1 MNEQAQQDA
10 YKLFQQGGYAKSF
23 EEFIELINTNEQAL
37 GDAYTMFSNA
47 GYQKSADDFSVLMG
61 VKKKDTDSVLEDGSS
76 ELFSLDKPFQER
88 LKRVDAQ
95 TVGLTEEPAV
105 QQLNADFNDFGFEF
119 SEATLALPG
128 QDVVSVKA
136 PNGKRAR
143 FTFDPRPV
151 SAAQFSEIGAPASMR
166 SVEARATRGMQS
178 EEEKIQT
185 AAEIRAWM
193 SENMVQDKELISNIA
208 KTLETSTPVYRND
221 EALRLENDEFV
232 ESVNQF
238 NVAKDSLMSKE
249 EEIMMMRSLMNMTE
263 EENAR
268 LQALTEDYNNDVI
281 AFNKRAS
288 QLNLEGLALQKKTS
302 RYIDQKAEE
311 GNFLGGAYNSFISG
325 INEDLIGGGL
335 KILTDIGFGIAKIGE
350 DEEATAR
357 LTEQQ
362 RDLKA
367 SLTETGKNVA
377 SVFQTPNVTE
387 QYIQRLQ
394 EESLVATGVFG
405 AARSIPAFALPGGKF
420 VTRGALVIQ
429 AMEAADR
436 EMQGE
441 EWQNVSE
448 EEKYLYKA
456 PLALVTAALEDLGFR
471 NIVNQ
476 KGLVSKLAFR
486 ALNRRA
492 VNKSFAEFVQQ
503 DVQSALARG
512 TLVAVSGALAEAETG
527 GLQAVAEVNAKR
539 LWNASKNSGEF
550 ETPEA
555 FSREYYKFIAKSA
568 AAEAIGG
575 FVIGAPTAVRAMDPR
590 ATFSDELM
598 QGLNVYRAP
607 MVRDMSI
614 AKAAVELSEGKITKE
629 EYDAKVEDINRTAD
643 IINSV
648 PEDADVSTQKQLYAL
663 LRQEADLKRQIA
675 NAQDPRLVKKET
687 TQLKELQLQIEE
699 VIDNYVPVPA
709 EQRAQEDADAAEA
722 ALQEETDRLTDMVP
736 DVAVEPSEEQDANLI
751 FRAGNLE
758 TKAEPFAN
766 FQGGR
771 STGHFGTGF
780 YFLSDQKRAL
790 DYARG
795 EREVS
800 SIDISQYNLAR
811 ASMEL
816 HGALKDV
823 NNRMS
828 PILRPGSLQEGVS
841 DFIKENGVTAL
852 EVEAI
857 SKIAGPAAPSTP
869 NFDRIAENVNKKLS
883 DPANIETPSALIMKG
898 LGFDG
903 INAVGTSLDNTEYG
917 TVIYEI
923 KPESVR
929 EVKQQAEAPAATP
942 VTQQSLEQQDLFVRG
957 KGLVNRARSI
967 ARSQLLARRFL
978 PKSLFAEKEQSQANV
993 AKSSSIVE
1001 QTIAKFNQQLK
1012 QESKSADFDNDAF
1025 YQNLDSAMRGGEGMN
1040 NLSPEMQEIVTSMR
1054 NQVDALTVQLI
1065 DAGVVDIDSAETNR
1079 ARLKTLSNEIQ
1090 ELETALGKRRI
1101 KDTPSVRERLENELE
1116 SKKQEKSDILN
1127 KSSEADKLLGNLGT
1141 YLTRSYKV
1149 FDNPKAWR
1157 KSLARDENAKIIEDA
1172 KRQIR
1177 DNGTDTEGRS
1187 LSERANAEWQT
1198 NQNPNNLSRDEY
1210 YESLIDAEVN
1220 KYIDPAQAKAFAEE
1234 TTTSVATKKVDTRIL
1249 KQRQDI
1255 PKEIRALMGE
1265 YSNPVQNY
1273 VKSVVAMTSTLEA
1286 KKYLNK
1292 IIEIGKDK
1300 FFFDGRSGVFDTQI
1314 QGTNSDLDGL
1324 YTTKELAE
1332 ELTKVEKETTN
1343 PFLQAYFRLI
1353 GATKYSKTIL
1363 SLGTHF
1369 KNLFGNMGFMYA
1381 NGFLFSPFE
1390 TGSEM
1395 YKSLQVVYN
1404 DLRKSGNEELNNK
1417 LNKYIEL
1424 GIVKQSA
1431 SIGELRDMFKDANWS
1446 KAVESRLN
1454 NEATGIKNFTL
1465 KAARA
1470 VGRGAENLY
1479 QAEDD
1484 FFKIVAYEMELKRQA
1499 KVLFNKSA
1507 ESLNEQEMSQVESTV
1522 AEIVKNTF
1530 PTYSRVP
1537 NAIKIIRR
1545 NPLVGNFVA
1554 FQAESYRVAYNTFEY
1569 AVREVVSENP
1579 EQRKI
1584 GAKRLAGVL
1593 SYQAV
1598 KKAIMYHFAK
1608 GIGVGLQGLYGLVFD
1623 DEDESQRLDDI
1634 RLFSPPWT
1642 KKSAICVLDAGQGK
1656 ITFVDLSAS
1665 DPFGNFD
1672 RIINSVAEGESAGQA
1687 VAKGAYQVIEPFIGL
1702 DIATATF
1709 LDMSANKKRSG
1720 APIWNPEAD
1729 PTQQAFDVL
1738 NYLYQGTIEPG
1749 TIKSIRK
1756 IAQAENKGG
1765 ELAGQLTGLKPYR
1778 VNVEEQLGYKLKD
1791 FRERRGN
1798 AISLRYDDPEKATE
1812 QLAEVDAEIRELMH
1826 AAERLG
1832 VHKKKIFSIAKE
1844 VGLASAENTR
1854 NIYIGKKQ
1862 FVR

>member
-10 YKLFQQGGYAKSF
+10 YKLFQQGGYTKSF
-23 EEFIELINTNEQAL
+23 EEFVELINTNEQAL
-37 GDAYTMFSNA
+37 GDAYSMFSNA

-61 VKKKDTDSVLEDGSS
+61 VKKKDTDSVLDDGSS

-143 FTFDPRPV
+143 FSFDPRPV
-151 SAAQFSEIGAPASMR
+151 SMAQFSEMGAPVAIRQFGTELREMR
-166 SVEARATRGMQS
+166 GQQS

-221 EALRLENDEFV
+221 EALRQENDEFI
-232 ESVNQF
+232 ESLNQF
-238 NVAKDSLMSKE
+238 SVQKDSLISKKE
-249 EEIMMMRSLMNMTE
+249 EIDMMASLIEMTE
-263 EENAR
+263 QESIKFEA
-268 LQALTEDYNNDVI
+268 LQEDYNNDVV

-288 QLNLEGLALQKKTS
+288 QLSLEGASLQKKAK
-302 RYIDQKAEE
+302 RYAEQKADE

-350 DEEATAR
+350 DEDVTAR

-362 RDLKA
+362 RDMKA
-367 SLTETGKNVA
+367 EITEMGKRVS

-387 QYIQRLQ
+387 EYVQRLQ
-394 EESLVATGVFG
+394 EESIVATGVFG
-405 AARSIPAFALPGGKF
+405 AARSIPAFALPGGRF
-420 VTRGALVIQ
+420 VTRGALMIQ

-441 EWQNVSE
+441 EWQDVSE

-456 PLALVTAALEDLGFR
+456 PLALVIAVLEDLGFR
-471 NIVNQ
+471 NVINRDGV
-476 KGLVSKLAFR
+476 LSKFAFR

-492 VNKSFAEFVQQ
+492 VNKSFTEFVQQ

-512 TLVAVSGALAEAETG
+512 GLVLASGSLAEAETG
-527 GLQAVAEVNAKR
+527 ALQAVAEVNAKR

-555 FSREYYKFIAKSA
+555 FSREYYNFIAKSS

-575 FVIGAPTAVRAMDPR
+575 FVIGAPSAVRAMDPR
-590 ATFSDELM
+590 STFSDELM
-598 QGLNVYRAP
+598 QGLNSFRPP
-607 MVRDMSI
+607 MVRDLAI
-614 AKAAVELSEGKITKE
+614 AKAQVDLAEGKITKE
-629 EYDAKVEDINRTAD
+629 QYDAKVEDINKTAD
-643 IINSV
+643 VINSV
-648 PEDADVSTQKQLYAL
+648 PEDADLSTQKQLYAL
-663 LRQEADLKRQIA
+663 LSQEADLKRKIA
-675 NAQDPRLVKKET
+675 NARDSRLVKKEAN
-687 TQLKELQLQIEE
+687 QLSELQLRIEDI
-699 VIDNYVPVPA
+699 IDNYQPVSA
-709 EQRAQEDADAAEA
+709 EQRAQEDVDRTEA
-722 ALQEETDRLTDMVP
+722 SLQEETDRLTDMVP
-736 DVAVEPSEEQDANLI
+736 DVAVDPEEQDDTSNRAVNPNQFDLFEDKKSGKRYRRIRKSAKEGVSLFVEEGTEI
-751 FRAGNLE
+751 FEDEDG
-758 TKAEPFAN
+758 
-766 FQGGR
+766 
-771 STGHFGTGF
+771 
-780 YFLSDQKRAL
+780 
-790 DYARG
+790 
-795 EREVS
+795 
-800 SIDISQYNLAR
+800 
-811 ASMEL
+811 
-816 HGALKDV
+816 
-823 NNRMS
+823 
-828 PILRPGSLQEGVS
+828 ILRPSSSEKNQLLGINIGDDLMTLVEEG
-841 DFIKENGVTAL
+841 DPNAPD
-852 EVEAI
+852 VEAQ
-857 SKIAGPAAPSTP
+857 TQ
-869 NFDRIAENVNKKLS
+869 E
-883 DPANIETPSALIMKG
+883 ETEP
-898 LGFDG
+898 
-903 INAVGTSLDNTEYG
+903 
-917 TVIYEI
+917 
-923 KPESVR
+923 
-929 EVKQQAEAPAATP
+929 QAPAPTP
-942 VTQQSLEQQDLFVRG
+942 VTQESLEREGLFIGR
-957 KGLVNRARSI
+957 KGLVNAANRIRRS
-967 ARSQLLARRFL
+967 LFLARKFL
-978 PKSLFAEKEQSQANV
+978 PKSIFAAKEQSQANV
-993 AKSSSIVE
+993 AKGSSVIE

-1012 QESKSADFDNDAF
+1012 QENKSADFDNDAF
-1025 YQNLDSAMRGGEGMN
+1025 YQNLDSAMRGGEGIN

-1065 DAGVVDIDSAETNR
+1065 DAGVVDIDSAATNR
-1079 ARLKTLSNEIQ
+1079 ARLKTLSDEIQ

-1101 KDTPSVRERLENELE
+1101 KDTPSVRERLEKELE
-1116 SKKQEKSDILN
+1116 SKKQERSDILN

-1149 FDNPKAWR
+1149 FDNPKAW
-1157 KSLARDENAKIIEDA
+1157 KKFVLSQENAKIIEDA
-1172 KRQIR
+1172 KRIIR
-1177 DNGTDTEGRS
+1177 KGDRDTEGKS
-1187 LSERANAEWQT
+1187 LNDRADAEWQT

-1220 KYIDPAQAKAFAEE
+1220 KYIDPEQAKAFAEE
-1234 TTTSVATKKVDTRIL
+1234 TTTSVGTKKVDTRIL

-1273 VKSVVAMTSTLEA
+1273 VKSVVAMTATLEA

-1292 IIEIGKDK
+1292 IIEVGKGK
-1300 FFFDGRSGVFDTQI
+1300 FFFDGRSGIFDTQI

-1324 YTTKELAE
+1324 YTTKELAN
-1332 ELTKVEKETTN
+1332 ELTRVEKETNNT
-1343 PFLQAYFRLI
+1343 FLQAYFRLI

-1363 SLGTHF
+1363 SIGTHF
-1369 KNLFGNMGFMYA
+1369 KNLFGNMGFMYV

-1404 DLRKSGNEELNNK
+1404 DLFKLNDEELNNK

-1431 SIGELRDMFKDANWS
+1431 SIGEIRDMFKDANWS

-1465 KAARA
+1465 RAARA

-1507 ESLNEQEMSQVESTV
+1507 ESLNKQEMSQVESTV

-1537 NAIKIIRR
+1537 DAIKFIRR
-1545 NPLVGNFVA
+1545 VPAVGNFVA

-1593 SYQAV
+1593 SYQMV
-1598 KKAIMYHFAK
+1598 KKGIMYLFAK
-1608 GIGVGLQGLYGLVFD
+1608 GAKVGLQGLYGKLFD

-1672 RIINSVAEGESAGQA
+1672 RIVNSVAEGESAGQA
-1687 VAKGAYQVIEPFIGL
+1687 VAKGAYQVIEPFIGV
-1702 DIATATF
+1702 DIATAAI
-1709 LDMSANKKRSG
+1709 LDMTANKKRSG
-1720 APIWNPEAD
+1720 AAIWNPEDDAA
-1729 PTQQAFDVL
+1729 QQAFDVL
-1738 NYLYQGTIEPG
+1738 NYMYQGTIEPG

-1756 IAQAENKGG
+1756 VVQADNVGG
-1765 ELAGQLTGLKPYR
+1765 ELIGQLTGLKPYR
-1778 VNVEEQLGYKLKD
+1778 IDIEEQLGYKLRD
-1791 FRERRGN
+1791 FRERRRD
-1798 AISLRYDDPEKATE
+1798 ATRLKYDDPEKATE

-1832 VHKKKIFSIAKE
+1832 VHKKKIFSISKE
-1844 VGLASAENTR
+1844 AGLGVENTR

-1862 FVR
+1862 FIR

>member
-10 YKLFQQGGYAKSF
+10 YKLFQQGGYTKSF
-23 EEFIELINTNEQAL
+23 EEFVELINTDEQAL

-76 ELFSLDKPFQER
+76 ELFSLDKPFRER

-143 FTFDPRPV
+143 FSFDPRPV
-151 SAAQFSEIGAPASMR
+151 SMAQFSEIGAPGSVR
-166 SVEARATRGMQS
+166 SREARPTRGMQS
-178 EEEKIQT
+178 EEQKIQT
-185 AAEIRAWM
+185 ASEIRAWM

-221 EALRLENDEFV
+221 EALRQENDEFI
-232 ESVNQF
+232 ESLNQF
-238 NVAKDSLMSKE
+238 NVQKDSLISKKE
-249 EEIMMMRSLMNMTE
+249 EIDMMASLIEMNE
-263 EENAR
+263 EESIKF
-268 LQALTEDYNNDVI
+268 QALQEDYNNDVI

-288 QLNLEGLALQKKTS
+288 QLSLEGASLQKKAK
-302 RYIDQKAEE
+302 RYAEQKADE

-350 DEEATAR
+350 DEDATAR

-362 RDLKA
+362 RDIKA
-367 SLTETGKNVA
+367 DITEMGKRVS

-394 EESLVATGVFG
+394 EESIVATGVFG

-420 VTRGALVIQ
+420 VTRGALMIQ

-441 EWQNVSE
+441 EWQDVPE

-456 PLALVTAALEDLGFR
+456 PLALVIAVLEDLGFR
-471 NIVNQ
+471 NVINRD
-476 KGLVSKLAFR
+476 GLLSKLAFR

-492 VNKSFAEFVQQ
+492 VNKSFTEFVQQ

-512 TLVAVSGALAEAETG
+512 TLVLASGSLAEAETG
-527 GLQAVAEVNAKR
+527 ALQAVAEVNAKR

-550 ETPEA
+550 KTPEF
-555 FSREYYKFIAKSA
+555 FSKEYYKLIAKSS

-575 FVIGAPTAVRAMDPR
+575 FFIGAPTAVRAMDPR
-590 ATFSDELM
+590 STFSDELM
-598 QGLNVYRAP
+598 QGLNSFRPP
-607 MVRDMSI
+607 MVRDLAI
-614 AKAAVELSEGKITKE
+614 AKAQVDLAEGKITKE
-629 EYDAKVEDINRTAD
+629 QYDAKVEDINKTAD

-648 PEDADVSTQKQLYAL
+648 PEDADLSTQKQLYAL
-663 LRQEADLKRQIA
+663 LSQEADLKRKIA
-675 NAQDPRLVKKET
+675 NAIDSRLVKKEAN
-687 TQLKELQLQIEE
+687 QLSELQLRIEDI
-699 VIDNYVPVPA
+699 IDNYQPVSA
-709 EQRAQEDADAAEA
+709 EQRAQEDADRAEA

-736 DVAVEPSEEQDANLI
+736 DVAVDPEEQDDPNA
-751 FRAGNLE
+751 
-758 TKAEPFAN
+758 
-766 FQGGR
+766 
-771 STGHFGTGF
+771 
-780 YFLSDQKRAL
+780 SD
-790 DYARG
+790 
-795 EREVS
+795 
-800 SIDISQYNLAR
+800 
-811 ASMEL
+811 
-816 HGALKDV
+816 
-823 NNRMS
+823 
-828 PILRPGSLQEGVS
+828 
-841 DFIKENGVTAL
+841 
-852 EVEAI
+852 VEAQ
-857 SKIAGPAAPSTP
+857 TQ
-869 NFDRIAENVNKKLS
+869 E
-883 DPANIETPSALIMKG
+883 ET
-898 LGFDG
+898 
-903 INAVGTSLDNTEYG
+903 E
-917 TVIYEI
+917 
-923 KPESVR
+923 
-929 EVKQQAEAPAATP
+929 AEAPAPTP
-942 VTQQSLEQQDLFVRG
+942 VTEESLEDQDLFVRG
-957 KGLVNRARSI
+957 KGLANAAERIRRSV
-967 ARSQLLARRFL
+967 LLARRFL

-993 AKSSSIVE
+993 AKGSSVIE

-1012 QESKSADFDNDAF
+1012 QENKSADFDNDAF
-1025 YQNLDSAMRGGEGMN
+1025 YQNLDSAMRGGEGIN

-1079 ARLKTLSNEIQ
+1079 ARLKTLSDEIQ

-1101 KDTPSVRERLENELE
+1101 KDTPSVRERLEKELE
-1116 SKKQEKSDILN
+1116 SKKQERSDILN

-1172 KRQIR
+1172 KRLIR
-1177 DNGTDTEGRS
+1177 NRDRDTDGKS
-1187 LSERANAEWQT
+1187 LNDRADAEWQT

-1220 KYIDPAQAKAFAEE
+1220 KYIDPEQAKAFAEE
-1234 TTTSVATKKVDTRIL
+1234 TTKSVATKKVDTRIL

-1273 VKSVVAMTSTLEA
+1273 AKSVMRMTAALEA
-1286 KKYLNK
+1286 QKYLNK
-1292 IIEIGKDK
+1292 IIEIGKGK

-1324 YTTKELAE
+1324 YTTKELAA
-1332 ELTKVEKETTN
+1332 ELAAVEKETNNT
-1343 PFLQAYFRLI
+1343 FLQAYFRLI

-1363 SLGTHF
+1363 SLGTHA
-1369 KNLFGNMGFMYA
+1369 KNLLGNMGFMYV
-1381 NGFLFSPFE
+1381 NGFVFSPFE

-1431 SIGELRDMFKDANWS
+1431 SIGEIRDMFKDANWS
-1446 KAVESRLN
+1446 KAIESRLN

-1465 KAARA
+1465 RAARA

-1499 KVLFNKSA
+1499 KILFNKSA

-1537 NAIKIIRR
+1537 DAIKFIRR
-1545 NPLVGNFVA
+1545 VPAVGNFVA

-1584 GAKRLAGVL
+1584 GAKRLIGVL

-1608 GIGVGLQGLYGLVFD
+1608 GIGVGLQGLYGLMFD

-1687 VAKGAYQVIEPFIGL
+1687 VAKGAYQVIEPFIGV
-1702 DIATATF
+1702 DIATAAI
-1709 LDMSANKKRSG
+1709 LDMTANKKRSG
-1720 APIWNPEAD
+1720 APIWNPEDDAA
-1729 PTQQAFDVL
+1729 QQAFDVL
-1738 NYLYQGTIEPG
+1738 NYMYQGTIEPG

-1756 IAQAENKGG
+1756 VVQADNVGG
-1765 ELAGQLTGLKPYR
+1765 ELIGQLTGLKPYR
-1778 VNVEEQLGYKLKD
+1778 IDIEEQLGYKLRD
-1791 FRERRGN
+1791 FRERRRD
-1798 AISLRYDDPEKATE
+1798 ATRLRYDDSEKATE
-1812 QLAEVDAEIRELMH
+1812 KLAEVDAEIRELMH

-1832 VHKKKIFSIAKE
+1832 VHKKKIFSISKE
-1844 VGLASAENTR
+1844 AGLGVENTR

-1862 FVR
+1862 FIR

>member
-23 EEFIELINTNEQAL
+23 EEFVELINTNEQAL

-61 VKKKDTDSVLEDGSS
+61 VKKKDTDSELDDGSS
-76 ELFSLDKPFQER
+76 ELFSLDKPFRER

-143 FTFDPRPV
+143 FSFDPRPV
-151 SAAQFSEIGAPASMR
+151 STAQFSEIGAPASMR

-221 EALRLENDEFV
+221 EAMRLEEEEYK
-232 ESVNQF
+232 ESLHQF
-238 NVAKDSLMSKE
+238 NLSKDSLYAKE
-249 EEIMMMRSLMNMTE
+249 QEIMMMRSLMNLTE

-268 LQALTEDYNNDVI
+268 LQALEEDYNNDVI

-288 QLNLEGLALQKKTS
+288 QLPLEELALQKKTS

-335 KILTDIGFGIAKIGE
+335 KILTDIGFGIAKIGKDE
-350 DEEATAR
+350 DVTAR

-367 SLTETGKNVA
+367 ELTETGKRVS

-394 EESLVATGVFG
+394 EESLIATGVFG

-420 VTRGALVIQ
+420 VTRGALMTQ

-441 EWQNVSE
+441 QWQDVSE

-456 PLALVTAALEDLGFR
+456 PLALVTAVLEDLGFR

-476 KGLVSKLAFR
+476 KGLVSRLAFR

-503 DVQSALARG
+503 DVQTALARG
-512 TLVAVSGALAEAETG
+512 TLVSAAGILAEAETG
-527 GLQAVAEVNAKR
+527 ATQAVAEDFAKR

-555 FSREYYKFIAKSA
+555 FSRGYFEFIAKSA

-575 FVIGAPTAVRAMDPR
+575 FVIGAPTAVRAGDPR
-590 ATFSDELM
+590 AAFSDEIM

-629 EYDAKVEDINRTAD
+629 EYDARVEDINRTAD

-675 NAQDPRLVKKET
+675 NAKDPRLVKKET

-699 VIDNYVPVPA
+699 VIDNYVPVSA
-709 EQRAQEDADAAEA
+709 EQRAQEEAERAEA
-722 ALQEETDRLTDMVP
+722 EVQQEEDRLTGMVP
-736 DVAVEPSEEQDANLI
+736 DVEADP
-751 FRAGNLE
+751 
-758 TKAEPFAN
+758 TAEP
-766 FQGGR
+766 
-771 STGHFGTGF
+771 
-780 YFLSDQKRAL
+780 
-790 DYARG
+790 
-795 EREVS
+795 
-800 SIDISQYNLAR
+800 
-811 ASMEL
+811 
-816 HGALKDV
+816 
-823 NNRMS
+823 
-828 PILRPGSLQEGVS
+828 
-841 DFIKENGVTAL
+841 
-852 EVEAI
+852 EVE
-857 SKIAGPAAPSTP
+857 TQT
-869 NFDRIAENVNKKLS
+869 
-883 DPANIETPSALIMKG
+883 ET
-898 LGFDG
+898 
-903 INAVGTSLDNTEYG
+903 E
-917 TVIYEI
+917 
-923 KPESVR
+923 
-929 EVKQQAEAPAATP
+929 AEAPAPIP
-942 VTQQSLEQQDLFVRG
+942 VTQESLEQQDLFVRG
-957 KGLVNRARSI
+957 KGIANAAERVRRSL
-967 ARSQLLARRFL
+967 LLARRFL

-1012 QESKSADFDNDAF
+1012 QENQSADFDNDAF

-1040 NLSPEMQEIVTSMR
+1040 NLSPEMQEAVTSMR

-1065 DAGVVDIDSAETNR
+1065 DAGVVDIDSPETNQ

-1116 SKKQEKSDILN
+1116 SKRQEKSDILN

-1187 LSERANAEWQT
+1187 LSERADAEWQT

-1220 KYIDPAQAKAFAEE
+1220 KYIDPDQAKAFAEE

-1292 IIEIGKDK
+1292 VIEIGKGK

-1314 QGTNSDLDGL
+1314 QGTNSDLDVL

-1332 ELTKVEKETTN
+1332 ELTKVENETTSR
-1343 PFLQAYFRLI
+1343 FEQAYFRLI

-1381 NGFLFSPFE
+1381 NGFLFSPFD
-1390 TGSEM
+1390 TASEAG
-1395 YKSLQVVYN
+1395 KAFKVVYN

-1446 KAVESRLN
+1446 KAVENRLN

-1470 VGRGAENLY
+1470 IGRGAENLY

-1499 KVLFNKSA
+1499 NVLFNKSA
-1507 ESLNEQEMSQVESTV
+1507 ESLNEQEMSQVESRV

-1537 NAIKIIRR
+1537 DAIKLIRR
-1545 NPLVGNFVA
+1545 NPLIGNFVA

-1584 GAKRLAGVL
+1584 GAKRLIGVM

-1672 RIINSVAEGESAGQA
+1672 RIVNSVAEGESAGQA
-1687 VAKGAYQVIEPFIGL
+1687 VAEGAYQVIEPFVGM

-1720 APIWNPEAD
+1720 APIWNPEDEPA
-1729 PTQQAFDVL
+1729 QQAFDVL
-1738 NYLYQGTIEPG
+1738 NYMYQGTIEPG

-1756 IAQAENKGG
+1756 VAQAENKGG
-1765 ELAGQLTGLKPYR
+1765 ELLGQLTGLKPYR
-1778 VNVEEQLGYKLKD
+1778 VNVEEQLGYKLRD
-1791 FRERRGN
+1791 FRERRRD
-1798 AISLRYDDPEKATE
+1798 ATRLKYDDVEKAE
-1812 QLAEVDAEIRELMH
+1812 DQLAEVDAEIRELMH

-1832 VHKKKIFSIAKE
+1832 VHKKKIFSISKE
-1844 VGLASAENTR
+1844 AGLGVENTK
-1854 NIYIGKKQ
+1854 NIYIGKKKYL
-1862 FVR
+1862 R

>member
-10 YKLFQQGGYAKSF
+10 YKLFQQGGYTKSF

-61 VKKKDTDSVLEDGSS
+61 VKKKDTESVLDDGSS

-350 DEEATAR
+350 DEDATAR

-362 RDLKA
+362 RDIKA
-367 SLTETGKNVA
+367 SLTETGKKAA

-394 EESLVATGVFG
+394 EESIVATGVFG

-429 AMEAADR
+429 ATEAADR

-456 PLALVTAALEDLGFR
+456 PLALVTAVLEDLGFR

-575 FVIGAPTAVRAMDPR
+575 FVIGAPTAVRAADPR

-648 PEDADVSTQKQLYAL
+648 PEDADVSTQKQLYSL

-709 EQRAQEDADAAEA
+709 EQRVQEDADAAEA

-736 DVAVEPSEEQDANLI
+736 DVAVEPEQ
-751 FRAGNLE
+751 E
-758 TKAEPFAN
+758 TEAE
-766 FQGGR
+766 
-771 STGHFGTGF
+771 T
-780 YFLSDQKRAL
+780 
-790 DYARG
+790 
-795 EREVS
+795 
-800 SIDISQYNLAR
+800 
-811 ASMEL
+811 
-816 HGALKDV
+816 
-823 NNRMS
+823 
-828 PILRPGSLQEGVS
+828 
-841 DFIKENGVTAL
+841 
-852 EVEAI
+852 
-857 SKIAGPAAPSTP
+857 
-869 NFDRIAENVNKKLS
+869 
-883 DPANIETPSALIMKG
+883 
-898 LGFDG
+898 
-903 INAVGTSLDNTEYG
+903 
-917 TVIYEI
+917 
-923 KPESVR
+923 
-929 EVKQQAEAPAATP
+929 PAATP

-957 KGLVNRARSI
+957 KGIANAAERVRRSL
-967 ARSQLLARRFL
+967 LLARRFL

-1012 QESKSADFDNDAF
+1012 QENQSADFDNDAF

-1054 NQVDALTVQLI
+1054 NQVDGLTVQLI
-1065 DAGVVDIDSAETNR
+1065 DAGVVDIDSPETNR
-1079 ARLKTLSNEIQ
+1079 ARLKTLSDEIQ

-1101 KDTPSVRERLENELE
+1101 KDTPSVKERLENELE
-1116 SKKQEKSDILN
+1116 SKRQERSDIIN

-1187 LSERANAEWQT
+1187 LSERADAEWQT

-1220 KYIDPAQAKAFAEE
+1220 KYIDPDQAKAFAEE

-1292 IIEIGKDK
+1292 IIEIGQGK

-1324 YTTKELAE
+1324 YTTKELAN
-1332 ELTKVEKETTN
+1332 ELTRVEKETNNT
-1343 PFLQAYFRLI
+1343 FLQAYFRLI

-1454 NEATGIKNFTL
+1454 NEARGIKNFTL

-1470 VGRGAENLY
+1470 LGRGAENLY

-1499 KVLFNKSA
+1499 KILFNKSA
-1507 ESLNEQEMSQVESTV
+1507 ESLNEQEMSEVESTV

-1537 NAIKIIRR
+1537 DAIKFIRKV
-1545 NPLVGNFVA
+1545 PAVGNFVA

-1569 AVREVVSENP
+1569 AVKEVVSENP
-1579 EQRKI
+1579 EERKV

-1608 GIGVGLQGLYGLVFD
+1608 GIGVGLQGLYGKLFD

-1672 RIINSVAEGESAGQA
+1672 RIINSVAEGESAGQS
-1687 VAKGAYQVIEPFIGL
+1687 VARGAYQVIEPFIGV
-1702 DIATATF
+1702 DIATAAI
-1709 LDMSANKKRSG
+1709 LDMTANKKRSG
-1720 APIWNPEAD
+1720 APIWNPEDEPA
-1729 PTQQAFDVL
+1729 QQAFDVL
-1738 NYLYQGTIEPG
+1738 NYMYQGTIEPG

-1778 VNVEEQLGYKLKD
+1778 INVEEQLGYKLRD
-1791 FRERRGN
+1791 FKKRRGD

-1832 VHKKKIFSIAKE
+1832 VHKKKIFSISKE